1 MSTNSVADQR
11 AKDCIDRLLSE
22 STDVEFG
29 YKMQALAA
37 HVLLRLGYRI
47 KEVNQFGHP
56 DITAFRDGSEYRF
69 EIEAQVGN
77 PRPRQLEAAD
87 IESLTEVPDDFGYY
101 ALAIS
106 FPKPYWVVVPVH
118 KLADRKRP
126 SSNVLL
132 ESLSDK
138 NFSAEWNAEYQ
149 DMLSA
154 SCRRIEIASFTR
166 LSELAVSGSGL

>member
-1 MSTNSVADQR
+1 MSTDSATVQR
-11 AKDCIDRLLSE
+11 AKDCVDRLLSE
-22 STDVEFG
+22 STAVEFG

-47 KEVNQFGHP
+47 KEVNQSGHP

-69 EIEAQVGN
+69 EIEAQVSY

-87 IESLTEVPDDFGYY
+87 IESLADVPDGFGYY

-106 FPKPYWVVVPVH
+106 FPKPYWVVVPVF
-118 KLADRKRP
+118 KLADRKHP

-132 ESLSDK
+132 EALSDK
-138 NFSAEWNAEYQ
+138 QYSAEWTAEYW

-154 SCRRIEIASFTR
+154 SCHEITITSFSR
-166 LSELAVSGSGL
+166 LSELAVSGNRL